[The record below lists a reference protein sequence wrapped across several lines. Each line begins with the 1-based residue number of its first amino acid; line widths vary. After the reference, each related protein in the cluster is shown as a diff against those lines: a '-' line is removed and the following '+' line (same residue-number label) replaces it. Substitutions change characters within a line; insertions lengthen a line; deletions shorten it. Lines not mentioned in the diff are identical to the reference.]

1 MFISFCIL
9 QVYSWDDFSKSS
21 VIASA
26 HFLDLVYDE
35 FLRPA
40 SEMGWEDLI
49 REDVIDASLDRN
61 TPSANAKKLRLSS
74 SLLTPVIGALH
85 NIIARA
91 ESEPQPSYVGFGP
104 TSRALEWSRSNYAK
118 LFILGRASST
128 ILQAKID
135 SLGRIIIKDRI
146 GEDNEAGSG
155 TYGKAY
161 TPKETEMILQD
172 CVEEWTS
179 LAQHRHNAKSKTFR
193 DGLAKEL
200 TGIAIKIFHHYKRL
214 HQRKTIA
221 PTVKTITH
229 QITFI
234 FKKLAQPGYHLD
246 LPNLAST
253 CSTEVMGDQSLAC
266 ILIESIQT
274 LRSISANSLVAR
286 RIEQTLHHDLRFIGI
301 CPLTCRLRFKLKS
314 LEACASASIDSC
326 EAGVILGS
334 CLVLWKKAAGA
345 VTEADQ
351 RYGKFNVA
359 DEAELIQ
366 LAGNLVL
373 QYQRLHMTKAYGI
386 DFYLSSVAETSH
398 VLDFILDNFLCHEN
412 VHSLNLGRKVPI
424 YEPSSFARMGN
435 EATVSSYE
443 FFEIIACAI
452 ANLAE
457 KGEDKLATEYYE
469 KCCLAGGQVGN
480 YKEILDSELAGM
492 WPKQ

>member
-1 MFISFCIL
+1 
-9 QVYSWDDFSKSS
+9 
-21 VIASA
+21 
-26 HFLDLVYDE
+26 
-35 FLRPA
+35 
-40 SEMGWEDLI
+40 MGWEDLV
-49 REDVIDASLDRN
+49 REDVC
-61 TPSANAKKLRLSS
+61 
-74 SLLTPVIGALH
+74 LLTPIIGALH
-85 NIIARA
+85 TIIARA

-104 TSRALEWSRSNYAK
+104 TSRALEWSRSNYVK

-161 TPKETEMILQD
+161 TPKETENILQD
-172 CVEEWTS
+172 CVDEWTS

-234 FKKLAQPGYHLD
+234 FKKLVQPGYHLD

-253 CSTEVMGDQSLAC
+253 CSTEVMGDKSLAC
-266 ILIESIQT
+266 ILIDSIQT
-274 LRSISANSLVAR
+274 LRSVSANSILVN
-286 RIEQTLHHDLRFIGI
+286 RIEQTLHHGLRFIGI
-301 CPLTCRLRFKLKS
+301 CPLTCRLRFKLKC
-314 LEACASASIDSC
+314 LEGCDSASIESG
-326 EAGVILGS
+326 EASVILGS
-334 CLVLWKKAAGA
+334 CLELWKNAAGA
-345 VTEADQ
+345 VLDVGQ
-351 RYGKFNVA
+351 RNGSLNVA
-359 DEAELIQ
+359 EEAELIQ

-386 DFYLSSVAETSH
+386 DFFLSSVAETSQ
-398 VLDFILDNFLCHEN
+398 VLDFILDNFLCHGN

-424 YEPSSFARMGN
+424 YEPSSFARTGN
-435 EATVSSYE
+435 EAIASSFE
-443 FFEIIACAI
+443 FFEIIAGAI

-457 KGEDKLATEYYE
+457 KGEDKLATKYYE
-469 KCCLAGGQVGN
+469 KCCQAGGQVGN
-480 YKEILDSELAGM
+480 YKEVLDSELAGM
-492 WPKQ
+492 WPKE